1 MPSLSASLL
10 LLANRL
16 LPAVDLPG
24 DTDPMDYAGWESETA
39 SGLLE
44 VFESCSERGAATRRA
59 LDVGCGY
66 GGKTTRM
73 RESTGEAVQWTA
85 LDLSHEHLRHAGNW
99 FSRTGHTDIHRT
111 RADAARLPFADRS
124 FERIVSADALEHL
137 PHPREVLREFHRC
150 LHPEGRVVLLF
161 NPWSSPRGS
170 HLGDLLHLPWCQVIF
185 SRETLVEATR
195 AEAARRA
202 RQIADPTASGRVIE
216 HAEALVDHFLHHVHP
231 TRISDFRTW
240 LEEDGD
246 FEIESERHF
255 GPGPLRDAQFI
266 SKPWCE
272 EFFSASYAAVLRPA
286 AAWTSNS
293 ARSSSRSSRM

>member
-24 DTDPMDYAGWESETA
+24 DSDPMDYAGWENQTA

-44 VFESCSERGAATRRA
+44 VFESCSEKGTPTRRA

-73 RESTGEAVQWTA
+73 RDSTGDAVEWTA
-85 LDLSHEHLRHAGNW
+85 LDLAREHLRHAGIW
-99 FSRTGHTDIHRT
+99 FARTGHTGIHRT
-111 RADAARLPFADRS
+111 RADAARLPFADGS

-137 PHPREVLREFHRC
+137 EQPREVLREFRRC
-150 LHPEGRVVLLF
+150 LHPEGRVVVLF

-170 HLGDLLHLPWCQVIF
+170 HLGDLLHLPWCQVVF
-185 SRETLVEATR
+185 SRDTLVEAAR

-202 RQIADPTASGRVIE
+202 RQITDPARSERVIE
-216 HAEALVDHFLHHVHP
+216 HGEALVDHFLNHVHP
-231 TRISDFRTW
+231 TRISDLRSW
-240 LEEDGD
+240 LKEDGD

-255 GPGPLRDAQFI
+255 GPGPLRDAGFI
-266 SKPWCE
+266 AKPWCE
-272 EFFSASYAAVLRPA
+272 EFFSATYAAVLRPSTA
-286 AAWTSNS
+286 
-293 ARSSSRSSRM
+293 